1 MLSFYD
7 LWIYHQEQSFCF
19 SFSYLDTFV
28 GVLDGAEEEGA
39 VDQRISVVHEHHF
52 LAQNARHVRLLVG
65 CE

>member
-7 LWIYHQEQSFCF
+7 LWICHQEQSFCF
-19 SFSYLDTFV
+19 SYLDTFV
-28 GVLDGAEEEGA
+28 RVLDGAEEEGA
-39 VDQRISVVHEHHF
+39 VDQRIAIVHKHHF